1 MLPIDDDIDEAAMA
15 EAEAALRELAEQY
28 PAYAAADVD
37 QMAFTL
43 EALRSSGG
51 ADAGLVGE
59 LHGVA
64 HNIKGQGA
72 AFGYDLMTS
81 LGAMPSHAGQ
91 ERSRPGRY
99 GQRRCPDRRLPGG
112 AGRAA
117 GRVGRRLRRAAF
129 GQSGA
134 RPEGGLTLTCH
145 SRLYSRLPRLSYGQ
159 PCLTGAAD

>member
-81 LGAMPSHAGQ
+81 LGEALCLLTRDKSALDPGAMASVGALIDACGVVLD
-91 ERSRPGRY
+91 ERLVGS
-99 GQRRCPDRRLPGG
+99 GG
-112 AGRAA
+112 AYGAQLSANLGLALKAA
-117 GRVGRRLRRAAF
+117 
-129 GQSGA
+129 
-134 RPEGGLTLTCH
+134 
-145 SRLYSRLPRLSYGQ
+145 
-159 PCLTGAAD
+159 